1 MLAEVFQ
8 IFTQVN
14 RTLERA
20 QGGLGIGLALV
31 KKLVE
36 LHGGTV
42 AVESPGTGRGST
54 FTVRWPEASAGLASP
69 TTAPELTR
77 STARKLRVLVIDDNE
92 DAAESLAMMIELDG
106 HEIRTVYNGAAAL
119 ELAGCFRP
127 DLVFCDIGL
136 PKMDGY
142 EVARRLRLEAEH
154 SATVL
159 VALTGWGSEEDKRK
173 TKEAGFDH
181 HFIKPAEV
189 AEIESII
196 RSVSAKLSEPE

>member
-181 HFIKPAEV
+181 HFIKPAEG